1 MTTIRRFNQIC
12 LRMSNECAGTGICKT
27 AGHMAIP
34 LQQHIVYGPVRS
46 RRLGRSLGIN
56 LLPIGFKVCNMNC
69 AYCQYGWTGGQRRT
83 TPRAPAWP
91 SPAQVGAAVSARL
104 KRAEKT
110 GELLDR
116 LTVAGHGEPTLHPQ
130 FEDIVGRLIDLR
142 DRLAPTLRIG
152 VLSNSTT
159 AAWPGVRRALSLFDD
174 RYMKLD
180 AGDPITY
187 AHVNGLGTSIG
198 TIVDA
203 LRNLPRIVVQAMFV
217 TDGIGRVD
225 NTTEGAL
232 HEWLA
237 ALDEIQPAGVQIYTL
252 DRPPALEGLR
262 AVPMRRLREIAERV
276 RAKEIPA
283 DVFTSTS
290 DARTAR
296 R

>member
-1 MTTIRRFNQIC
+1 M
-12 LRMSNECAGTGICKT
+12 
-27 AGHMAIP
+27 P

-46 RRLGRSLGIN
+46 RRLGLSLGIN
-56 LLPIGFKVCNMNC
+56 LLPIGLKVCNMNC
-69 AYCQYGWTGGQRRT
+69 AYCQYGWTGGQPRT
-83 TPRAPAWP
+83 TPRAPPWP

-104 KRAEKT
+104 KRAEEND
-110 GELLDR
+110 ELFDR
-116 LTVAGHGEPTLHPQ
+116 LTVAGHGEPTLHPL
-130 FEDIVGRLIDLR
+130 FGDIVGRLFDIR
-142 DRLAPTLRIG
+142 DRLAPNLRLG

-203 LRNLPRIVVQAMFV
+203 LRDLPRIVVQAMFV

-237 ALDEIQPAGVQIYTL
+237 ALDAIQPTRVQIYTI
-252 DRPPALEGLR
+252 DRPPALQGLR

-276 RAKEIPA
+276 RAREFNA
-283 DVFTSTS
+283 DVVPSRP
-290 DARTAR
+290 DVR
-296 R
+296 RAKP